1 MKDLDGLP
9 LHCQLCVLATVM
21 QADQASPTLLFGMP
35 LMLTTAPAA
44 AAGQAAGEGQRFKVV
59 HDGEMADV
67 STRQLLD
74 LLCSSLR

>member
-1 MKDLDGLP
+1 
-9 LHCQLCVLATVM
+9 M
-21 QADQASPTLLFGMP
+21 QADQASPTLLMGTP

-59 HDGEMADV
+59 HDGDMADV

>member
-1 MKDLDGLP
+1 M
-9 LHCQLCVLATVM
+9 LALLM
-21 QADQASPTLLFGMP
+21 QADQASPTLLFGTP
-35 LMLTTAPAA
+35 LVLTTAPAA

-67 STRQLLD
+67 STHQLLD